1 MCHNYLTLFKQ
12 EKTPNPHSYSTSPG
26 GTVWFLPRV
35 IFRYLGIPLRNGS
48 SAKSRC
54 YPPVHAGARRLRL
67 TVSSLLQPSG
77 RLVDALKN
85 YEVIFYLAGS
95 EVVLSALFLAMATY
109 CCLNRG
115 KKKEPPPENNPS
127 VGGGSDTEEAESD
140 VQEAEEH
147 SSDNHQPAHST
158 DNAMVAA
165 SEEANHVAD
174 EQSGEGGGCPVGDG
188 EVLARDGCNADQTVE
203 RDSF

>member
-1 MCHNYLTLFKQ
+1 MSPQ
-12 EKTPNPHSYSTSPG
+12 PN
-26 GTVWFLPRV
+26 
-35 IFRYLGIPLRNGS
+35 
-48 SAKSRC
+48 
-54 YPPVHAGARRLRL
+54 AGAAHLRWAVPVGVCRLRL
-67 TVSSLLQPSG
+67 TVSFPLQPSG

-95 EVVLSALFLAMATY
+95 EVALSALFLAMATY

-115 KKKEPPPENNPS
+115 KKKEPPLEKNPS
-127 VGGGSDTEEAESD
+127 GGHSGGSDTEEAESD
-140 VQEAEEH
+140 VQEAEEQ

-165 SEEANHVAD
+165 SEEANHVAE
-174 EQSGEGGGCPVGDG
+174 EQSGEGGRCPEGDG

-203 RDSF
+203 RDRF

>member
-1 MCHNYLTLFKQ
+1 M
-12 EKTPNPHSYSTSPG
+12 
-26 GTVWFLPRV
+26 
-35 IFRYLGIPLRNGS
+35 
-48 SAKSRC
+48 
-54 YPPVHAGARRLRL
+54 
-67 TVSSLLQPSG
+67 
-77 RLVDALKN
+77 VDALKN

-115 KKKEPPPENNPS
+115 KKKELPPEKNPS
-127 VGGGSDTEEAESD
+127 TGGGSDTEEAESD

-165 SEEANHVAD
+165 SEEANHMAE
-174 EQSGEGGGCPVGDG
+174 EQSGEGGGCPEGDG
-188 EVLARDGCNADQTVE
+188 EVMARDGCNADQTVE
-203 RDSF
+203 RDRF

>member
-1 MCHNYLTLFKQ
+1 MCPQ
-12 EKTPNPHSYSTSPG
+12 PNTGAAHLYCAVQAG
-26 GTVWFLPRV
+26 
-35 IFRYLGIPLRNGS
+35 
-48 SAKSRC
+48 
-54 YPPVHAGARRLRL
+54 VHRLKL
-67 TVSSLLQPSG
+67 TVSFLLQPPG

-95 EVVLSALFLAMATY
+95 EVVLSAVFLAVATY

-115 KKKEPPPENNPS
+115 KKEPPPEKNPS
-127 VGGGSDTEEAESD
+127 AGGGSDTEEAESD

-147 SSDNHQPAHST
+147 SSDNHQPTHST
-158 DNAMVAA
+158 DNAVVAA
-165 SEEANHVAD
+165 SEEANHVAE
-174 EQSGEGGGCPVGDG
+174 EQSGEGGGCPEGDG